1 LGRILQARYYQR
13 SGLDVAAG
21 LIGKRLAVRRGRHL
35 LTARIT
41 ETEAYIGTDDPASHA
56 WSGRRGLRNESM
68 YARGG
73 TVYVYFTY
81 GNHYMLNVVVGRQDV
96 PCAVLIRAAA
106 AEEGIPHMTKNR
118 GVGNVHRLLQGPG
131 NLTRAFGIDK
141 ELDGAQFFGPVI
153 WIEHARLPGTVKTS
167 GRIGIGT
174 RGAERPWRFYLA
186 GHPSVSGPRRSAR

>member
-1 LGRILQARYYQR
+1 LGRILSSQYYRR
-13 SGLDVAAG
+13 SGLAVASG
-21 LIGKRLAVRRGRHL
+21 LIGKRLAVRLGRQL

-56 WSGRRGLRNESM
+56 WMGRRGLRNESM
-68 YARGG
+68 YAPGG

-81 GNHYMLNVVVGRQDV
+81 GNHYMLNVVVGREDY

-106 AEEGIPHMTKNR
+106 AEQGIPRMIENR
-118 GVGNVHRLLQGPG
+118 AVEAVDRLLQGPG

-141 ELDGAQFFGPVI
+141 KLDGAQFFGPAI
-153 WIEHARLPGTVKTS
+153 WIEHARMPGTVKTS

-174 RGAERPWRFYLA
+174 RGADKPWRFYLA
-186 GHPSVSGPRRSAR
+186 GHPSVSGPRRTAR